1 MTRKP
6 PLNYQTVTIKLTE
19 KQTDVL
25 DRIVELGEYDGR
37 SDAIR
42 ELVLPALNAGV
53 CAING
58 EGPTTI
64 FTTWIKGIHQ
74 LNSRMMTMK
83 KNASVEQ
90 ANWDKDWKLPK
101 VKRKEVDS
109 LLPDL
114 VVDMDYGKR
123 KAIA

>member
-6 PLNYQTVTIKLTE
+6 PLKYKPVTVKLTE
-19 KQTDVL
+19 KHREVL
-25 DRIVELGEYDGR
+25 DRIVELGEYDGK

-58 EGPTTI
+58 ESTATI
-64 FTTWIKGIHQ
+64 FATWVKGIQ
-74 LNSRMMTMK
+74 ELNLRMKTMK

-90 ANWDKDWKLPK
+90 ENWDKTWKLPK
-101 VKRKEVDS
+101 VKRQDAEP
-109 LLPDL
+109 LLPHI
-114 VVDMDYGKR
+114 VVDTEHGK
-123 KAIA
+123 KAFA

>member
-25 DRIVELGEYDGR
+25 DQIVDLGEYDGR
-37 SDAIR
+37 SDAVR

-58 EGPTTI
+58 ESTTTI
-64 FTTWIKGIHQ
+64 FATWVKGIHE
-74 LNSRMMTMK
+74 LNQRMKTMK
-83 KNASVEQ
+83 KNASKEQ

-101 VKRKEVDS
+101 VKRQDAEP
-109 LLPDL
+109 LLPHI
-114 VVDMDYGKR
+114 VVDPEHGK
-123 KAIA
+123 KAFA

>member
-1 MTRKP
+1 MTRKS

-64 FTTWIKGIHQ
+64 FTTWIKGIYE